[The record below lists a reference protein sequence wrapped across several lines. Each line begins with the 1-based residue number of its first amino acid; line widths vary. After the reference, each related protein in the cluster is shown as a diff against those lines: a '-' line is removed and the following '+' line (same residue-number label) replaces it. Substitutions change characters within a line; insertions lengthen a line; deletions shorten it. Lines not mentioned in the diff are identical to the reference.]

1 MNTVHCIHLTLP
13 FGNLDVFRNLER
25 SPACMTTAASA
36 PAHSL
41 QQQKQHQQ
49 SIFAEAGAAAAVAAA
64 ADTAVFISCFGPF
77 RKTMSDD
84 TLTKMRF
91 IEAYWKR
98 DVGAPLAAA
107 RASLVPAHP

>member
-1 MNTVHCIHLTLP
+1 MS
-13 FGNLDVFRNLER
+13 FGNGNVPQRAKM
-25 SPACMTTAASA
+25 STAASA
-36 PAHSL
+36 PAPSL
-41 QQQKQHQQ
+41 QQQQKQHQQ

-107 RASLVPAHP
+107 RATLVPAHP

>member
-1 MNTVHCIHLTLP
+1 MEATLAPEIWSPSFVLDTTFVLNTAWVQAPCYHAML
-13 FGNLDVFRNLER
+13 
-25 SPACMTTAASA
+25 SA
-36 PAHSL
+36 FSR
-41 QQQKQHQQ
+41 
-49 SIFAEAGAAAAVAAA
+49 
-64 ADTAVFISCFGPF
+64 TCFGTF

-107 RASLVPAHP
+107 RASLVPARP